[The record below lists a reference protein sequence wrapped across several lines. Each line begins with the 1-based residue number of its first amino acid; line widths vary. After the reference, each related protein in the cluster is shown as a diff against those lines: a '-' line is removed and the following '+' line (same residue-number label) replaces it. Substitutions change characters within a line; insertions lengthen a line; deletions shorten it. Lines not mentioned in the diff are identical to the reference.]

1 MNGSLKIDLLKNSI
15 ERRHRMVEDLELEDS
30 STEEPDKK
38 PVIEAAKNFDELYD
52 TLKKVG
58 GVIGSEETRY
68 AADGLIGRIRELR
81 EGLKEVQEKG
91 KIRKLKAL
99 TQESVKEL
107 IWKDENLKM
116 LICQI
121 TRTEELRSIVVKLG
135 IDEIITKEIS
145 RDINDNDTDKKIE
158 QTIF

>member
-1 MNGSLKIDLLKNSI
+1 
-15 ERRHRMVEDLELEDS
+15 MVEDLELEDS

-81 EGLKEVQEKG
+81 EGWKEVQEKG

-99 TQESVKEL
+99 TQE
-107 IWKDENLKM
+107 
-116 LICQI
+116 
-121 TRTEELRSIVVKLG
+121 
-135 IDEIITKEIS
+135 
-145 RDINDNDTDKKIE
+145 
-158 QTIF
+158 